1 MIKKYI
7 TKHQLIYD
15 ILKCPKDVIIPVNDI
30 DAWLFYPKYNWI
42 YNKIKVCQTQ
52 NIKCAP
58 VGILPPK
65 FPIFI
70 KPIINLYGMG
80 WGSRKI
86 NNISEYKKY
95 LSPGY
100 FWMPILEG
108 PHLSYD
114 FVLIKG
120 EIKLFI
126 CFQGYPTK
134 DGMFDY
140 WETLNNKPPEFLL
153 NWINKN
159 LNNDDKYTGCLN
171 IEIIGD
177 KIIDCHLRMGDINQI
192 HSKDIIKSIINVYK
206 GNETACDNLVNNIP
220 KIYLVPIF
228 TNYNSKV
235 YLSYKELSYICNSI
249 DPKSKHL
256 YSYQL
261 DPSQEKSFNPIGG
274 VRLANINT
282 LNLELGFE
290 VRDKVLELIQTKK
303 KYYGIRI
310 IGYIIAIIAIILYFT
325 KYST

>member
-1 MIKKYI
+1 
-7 TKHQLIYD
+7 
-15 ILKCPKDVIIPVNDI
+15 
-30 DAWLFYPKYNWI
+30 
-42 YNKIKVCQTQ
+42 
-52 NIKCAP
+52 
-58 VGILPPK
+58 
-65 FPIFI
+65 
-70 KPIINLYGMG
+70 MG

-86 NNISEYKKY
+86 NNQIEYQKY
-95 LSPGY
+95 SSSGY

-140 WETLNNKPPEFLL
+140 CETQNKSVPPEFLL
-153 NWINKN
+153 NWISKHLNK
-159 LNNDDKYTGCLN
+159 DDKKYTGCLN

-177 KIIDCHLRMGDINQI
+177 KIIDCHLRMGDINQL
-192 HSKDIIKSIINVYK
+192 HSKDVIKSIINVYK
-206 GNETACDNLVNNIP
+206 GDNTACDNLVNNIP

-235 YLSYKELSYICNSI
+235 YLTYKELLEVCNSL
-249 DPKSKHL
+249 DSKSEHL
-256 YSYQL
+256 YSCQL
-261 DPSQEKSFNPIGG
+261 DPSQEKSFNPTGG

-282 LNLELGFE
+282 SNLELGFE
-290 VRDKVLELIQTKK
+290 VRDKVLELIQKKK
-303 KYYGIRI
+303 KYYSMRI

-325 KYST
+325 KYSN